1 MDTIVDVALA
11 IGLPL
16 IVIVLFSLV
25 ADKQRREK
33 QSLVVMFVFTATMDA
48 FSMVLAQIV
57 KHPIE
62 RFCVNNAVPRFQED
76 GPSLCIAEAVGI
88 QYFLMSNTFAWLS
101 LSVDLFLKVVM
112 EWKSYQGRTF
122 FLINAAWIFGAP
134 LVPLIMGAVRGIYG
148 YNGNQS
154 WCFHRSG
161 IDIKFTWMI
170 FHLHLLIVTCLGFLL
185 MIPVLWKIIVT
196 TGAANEKARDK
207 GVKNAFLFALKRI
220 GKKLKPLRTSLI
232 FVAEKL
238 FFMISLLYYRGLMYY
253 KTVDYVAAVA
263 VWKGCVWKYFD
274 GTEGSYIHK
283 CGAKPHYHI
292 PYGPTLL
299 AVTVVAGLPFLLAIV
314 FYSTILTWLQGVW
327 KVVSTGTKASA
338 FLNPASSMS
347 SVEHGFNSRSDATR
361 SSIIDSTH
369 DAAAPM
375 KHKPMPKP
383 RNSSHTA
390 HSSWFSSLFHTTA
403 EKRGSVGA
411 ANVSSSK
418 TSSKK
423 GRKAAS
429 RVVAVS
435 VSSAAVSAALSA
447 DDDTAAAAADR
458 LNGRTDDDDM
468 SLRGDKDLTEID
480 DQDNGSFVNND
491 ARRSSGDRRSSVDY
505 ETPSG
510 R

>member
-263 VWKGCVWKYFD
+263 VWKGCVWKYR
-274 GTEGSYIHK
+274 GIVYKQVWSE
-283 CGAKPHYHI
+283 APLPHS
-292 PYGPTLL
+292 L
-299 AVTVVAGLPFLLAIV
+299 
-314 FYSTILTWLQGVW
+314 W
-327 KVVSTGTKASA
+327 
-338 FLNPASSMS
+338 
-347 SVEHGFNSRSDATR
+347 
-361 SSIIDSTH
+361 
-369 DAAAPM
+369 
-375 KHKPMPKP
+375 
-383 RNSSHTA
+383 SHTSGGHGRRGTA
-390 HSSWFSSLFHTTA
+390 LPPRHRVLLHHSHLATGCMESGLHGDEGKCVPQPCVVDVLCGTWIQQPKRRYTLIHNRQHTRRRCPHETQTHAEAEEFFPHGAQQLVLFL
-403 EKRGSVGA
+403 VP
-411 ANVSSSK
+411 
-418 TSSKK
+418 
-423 GRKAAS
+423 
-429 RVVAVS
+429 
-435 VSSAAVSAALSA
+435 
-447 DDDTAAAAADR
+447 
-458 LNGRTDDDDM
+458 
-468 SLRGDKDLTEID
+468 
-480 DQDNGSFVNND
+480 
-491 ARRSSGDRRSSVDY
+491 Y
-505 ETPSG
+505 YC
-510 R
+510 